1 MIKETFTIDGAI
13 FVDGI
18 HDPDARW
25 NGWATPA
32 FPIESVRKICGWVE
46 SMGNAEDMGGEIPT
60 IDDAGRVW
68 WGDGATRSEI
78 RPQKFTVN
86 GELSPVDY
94 YDVGA
99 YGWIWLEVT
108 AE

>member
-1 MIKETFTIDGAI
+1 MIKETFTIDGEI
-13 FVDGI
+13 FVEGI
-18 HDPDARW
+18 YEPSARW

-78 RPQKFTVN
+78 KPRAFYVDGKMS
-86 GELSPVDY
+86 GEKY
-94 YDVGA
+94 YDIGA